1 MKIIGLTGGIG
12 SGKTT
17 VSRLFHLLGVPIYI
31 ADERA
36 KKLFTNNPEVQKKV
50 IDQFGSESIKNGE
63 VNRSYLANITFNNK
77 EKLTQLNAIIHPAV
91 AKDFSAWVSNQTAE
105 YVIKEAAILFE
116 SGSDATCDKVIVVVA
131 PDETRIDRVMQRDEL
146 NKEAVMARM
155 RNQWSQEKKIEFSDF
170 VIIND
175 NSVSVIE
182 QVTRIHKELTNE
194 NN

>member
-63 VNRSYLANITFNNK
+63 VNSSYLANITFNNK
-77 EKLTQLNAIIHPAV
+77 EKLAQLNAIVHPAV
-91 AKDFSAWVSNQTAE
+91 AEDFSAWLSNQTAE

-116 SGSDATCDKVIVVVA
+116 SGSDATCDKVIVVAA
-131 PDETRIDRVMQRDEL
+131 PDETRIERVMQRDKL
-146 NKEAVMARM
+146 NKEAVVARM
-155 RNQWSQEKKIEFSDF
+155 RNQWSQEKKIELSDF
-170 VIIND
+170 VIVND

-182 QVTRIHKELTNE
+182 QVTNIHKELMNE